1 MIQEIKIKNIKFS
14 KHQMVNQPAISVK
27 NLNKI
32 YGKNSLSE
40 KVALDNINLD
50 IPKGSIFGLLGP
62 NGAGKSTF
70 INILADL
77 VKKTSGK
84 VNVLGVDHEKD
95 LKTVKSSMGIV
106 PQELNID
113 PFFTPYELLEIQ
125 AGLYGVSRKNRK
137 TNQILEM
144 LALSEKSQAYAR
156 TLSGGMRRRLLIAKA
171 MVHDPEILILDE
183 PTAGVD
189 VELRSNLWDSIHL
202 LNNKGKTII
211 LTTHYLHEAEE
222 LCDTIAIIDKG
233 KLVAC
238 DTKENIKSFI
248 NNKKII
254 INYKPKD
261 NFDISELKKMDLN
274 IEYNANCIVI
284 NYIPNEIDFDKI
296 LQKIQETGIEV
307 IDMNIKESN
316 LEDVFLKL
324 TKN

>member
-1 MIQEIKIKNIKFS
+1 ML
-14 KHQMVNQPAISVK
+14 NQPAISVK

-32 YGKNSLSE
+32 YGENSLSK
-40 KVALDNINLD
+40 KVALDDINLN
-50 IPKGSIFGLLGP
+50 IPKGSIFGLIGP

-77 VKKTSGK
+77 VKKTSGEI
-84 VNVLGVDHEKD
+84 NVLGMDHEKD
-95 LKTVKSSMGIV
+95 LKKVKSSMGIV

-125 AGLYGVSRKNRK
+125 AGLYGVPKKNRK
-137 TNQILEM
+137 TNQILDM
-144 LALSEKSQAYAR
+144 LSLSDKSQAYAR

-189 VELRSNLWDSIHL
+189 VELRSNLWESIHL
-202 LNNKGKTII
+202 LKSKGKTII

-222 LCDTIAIIDKG
+222 LCDSIAIIDKG

-238 DTKENIKSFI
+238 DTKENVKSFI
-248 NNKKII
+248 NNKKITI
-254 INYKPKD
+254 SYIPKD
-261 NFDISELKKMDLN
+261 NFNISELKKMNLN
-274 IEYNANCIVI
+274 IKYNENCIVI
-284 NYIPNEIDFDKI
+284 DYIPNEIDFDNILKKI
-296 LQKIQETGIEV
+296 QKIGIEV

-324 TKN
+324 TKY

>member
-1 MIQEIKIKNIKFS
+1 
-14 KHQMVNQPAISVK
+14 MVNQPAISVK

-40 KVALDNINLD
+40 KIALDNINLD

-144 LALSEKSQAYAR
+144 LALSDKSQAYAR

-248 NNKKII
+248 NNKKIT
-254 INYKPKD
+254 INYKPKY
-261 NFDISELKKMDLN
+261 NFDISELKKMGLN

-284 NYIPNEIDFDKI
+284 NYTPNEIDFDKI
-296 LQKIQETGIEV
+296 LQKIQEIGIEV

>member
-1 MIQEIKIKNIKFS
+1 MTNPS
-14 KHQMVNQPAISVK
+14 AIHVE

-32 YGKNSLSE
+32 YSNNSSSQKL
-40 KVALDNINLD
+40 ALDNITLK
-50 IPKGSIFGLLGP
+50 IPRGSIFGLLGP

-84 VNVLGVDHEKD
+84 VNVLGVDHEND

-125 AGLYGVSRKNRK
+125 AGLYGVSRNNRK

-248 NNKKII
+248 NNKKIT

-284 NYIPNEIDFDKI
+284 NYIPNEINFDKI

>member
-1 MIQEIKIKNIKFS
+1 
-14 KHQMVNQPAISVK
+14 MVNQPAISVK

-50 IPKGSIFGLLGP
+50 VPKGSIFGLLGP

-248 NNKKII
+248 NNKKIT

>member
-1 MIQEIKIKNIKFS
+1 
-14 KHQMVNQPAISVK
+14 MVNQPAISVK

-40 KVALDNINLD
+40 KVALNNINLD

-144 LALSEKSQAYAR
+144 LALSDKSQAYAR

-211 LTTHYLHEAEE
+211 LTTHYLHEAEQ

-248 NNKKII
+248 NNKKIT
-254 INYKPKD
+254 INYKPKY
-261 NFDISELKKMDLN
+261 NFDISELKKMGLN

-284 NYIPNEIDFDKI
+284 NYTPNEIDFDKI

>member
-1 MIQEIKIKNIKFS
+1 
-14 KHQMVNQPAISVK
+14 MVNQPAISVK

-40 KVALDNINLD
+40 KVALDDINLD

-144 LALSEKSQAYAR
+144 LALSDKSQAYAR

-248 NNKKII
+248 NNKKIT

-261 NFDISELKKMDLN
+261 NFDISELKKMGLN

-284 NYIPNEIDFDKI
+284 NYTPNEIDFDKI
-296 LQKIQETGIEV
+296 LQKIQEIGIEV

>member
-1 MIQEIKIKNIKFS
+1 MIQEIKIKNKNFLNIV
-14 KHQMVNQPAISVK
+14 MVNQPAISVK

-32 YGKNSLSE
+32 YGKNSLSK
-40 KVALDNINLD
+40 KVALNNINLD

-77 VKKTSGK
+77 VRKTSGE
-84 VNVLGVDHEKD
+84 VNILGIDHEKD
-95 LKTVKSSMGIV
+95 LKKVKALMGIV

-113 PFFTPYELLEIQ
+113 PFFTPYEILEIQ
-125 AGLYGVSRKNRK
+125 AGLYGVPKENRK
-137 TNQILEM
+137 TDQILEM
-144 LALSEKSQAYAR
+144 LALSDKSKAYAR

-189 VELRSNLWDSIHL
+189 VELRSNLWDSVHL
-202 LNNKGKTII
+202 LNSKGKTII

-238 DTKENIKSFI
+238 DTKTNIKSFI

-254 INYKPKD
+254 MSYKPKD
-261 NFDISELKKMDLN
+261 NFNISELRKMDLD
-274 IEYNANCIVI
+274 IEYNENNIVI
-284 NYIPNEIDFDKI
+284 NYVPDEIDFDKI
-296 LQKIQETGIEV
+296 LQKIQKTGIEV

>member
-1 MIQEIKIKNIKFS
+1 
-14 KHQMVNQPAISVK
+14 MVNQPAISVK

-40 KVALDNINLD
+40 KVALDNINLN

-77 VKKTSGK
+77 VKKTSGEI
-84 VNVLGVDHEKD
+84 NVLGVDHEKD
-95 LKTVKSSMGIV
+95 LKKVKSSMGIV

-125 AGLYGVSRKNRK
+125 AGLYGVQKKNRK
-137 TNQILEM
+137 TIQILEM
-144 LALSEKSQAYAR
+144 LALSDKSQAYAR

-248 NNKKII
+248 NNKKIT
-254 INYKPKD
+254 INYKPKY
-261 NFDISELKKMDLN
+261 NFDISELKKMGLN

-284 NYIPNEIDFDKI
+284 NYTPNEIDFDKI
-296 LQKIQETGIEV
+296 LQKIQEIGIEV

>member
-1 MIQEIKIKNIKFS
+1 
-14 KHQMVNQPAISVK
+14 MVNQPAISVK

-40 KVALDNINLD
+40 KVALDDINLN

-77 VKKTSGK
+77 VKKTSGEI
-84 VNVLGVDHEKD
+84 NVLGVDHEKD
-95 LKTVKSSMGIV
+95 LKKVKSSMGIV

-125 AGLYGVSRKNRK
+125 AGLYGVPKKNRK
-137 TNQILEM
+137 TNQILDM
-144 LALSEKSQAYAR
+144 LALSDKSQAYAR

-189 VELRSNLWDSIHL
+189 VELRSNLWESIHL
-202 LNNKGKTII
+202 LNGKGKTII

-222 LCDTIAIIDKG
+222 LCDSIAIIDKG

-238 DTKENIKSFI
+238 DTKENVKSFI
-248 NNKKII
+248 NNKKITI
-254 INYKPKD
+254 SYIPKD
-261 NFDISELKKMDLN
+261 NFNISELKKMNLN
-274 IEYNANCIVI
+274 IKYNENCIVI
-284 NYIPNEIDFDKI
+284 DYIPNEIDFDNI
-296 LQKIQETGIEV
+296 LQKIQKTGIEV

-324 TKN
+324 TKY

>member
-1 MIQEIKIKNIKFS
+1 MI
-14 KHQMVNQPAISVK
+14 NQPAISVK

-40 KVALDNINLD
+40 KIALDNINLN

-77 VKKTSGK
+77 VRKTSGEI
-84 VNVLGVDHEKD
+84 NVLGVDHETD
-95 LKTVKSSMGIV
+95 LKKVKSSIGIV

-125 AGLYGVSRKNRK
+125 AGLYGVPKKNRK

-144 LALSEKSQAYAR
+144 LALSDKSQAYAR

-189 VELRSNLWDSIHL
+189 VELRSNLWESIHL

-233 KLVAC
+233 KLVIC
-238 DTKENIKSFI
+238 DTKENVKSFI
-248 NNKKII
+248 NNKKIT

-261 NFDISELKKMDLN
+261 NFNISELKKMNLT
-274 IEYNANCIVI
+274 IEYKENCIVI

-296 LQKIQETGIEV
+296 LQKIQKSGMEV
-307 IDMNIKESN
+307 IDMNIKEAN

-324 TKN
+324 TKS